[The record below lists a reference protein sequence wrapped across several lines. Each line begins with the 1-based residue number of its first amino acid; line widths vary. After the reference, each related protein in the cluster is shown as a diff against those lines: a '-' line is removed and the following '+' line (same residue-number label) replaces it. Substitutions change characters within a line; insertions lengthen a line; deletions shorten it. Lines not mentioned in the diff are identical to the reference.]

1 LSILDKAST
10 VYKKSSSAEGLFLN
24 DVAFG
29 NDDAALMM
37 LPSAIFL
44 NIIKAY

>member
-1 LSILDKAST
+1 

-37 LPSAIFL
+37 SPLAMMTL
-44 NIIKAY
+44 R